1 MTGVTVEQVVETA
14 QHSLMSC
21 FQNGEATS
29 QPLPPSTQH
38 SALSTQPLTGV
49 TVFLD
54 RDGTVNRDTGYLNDP
69 QALELLPGVGEA
81 LARLAVAGAK
91 LIVVT
96 NQSGVA
102 RGLIT
107 GQQLNAIH
115 VRLGDLLAREG
126 VALTGLYVCPHHPD
140 DGCRC
145 RKPGTELI
153 DQACR
158 QHNLD
163 RTTLYVVGDRA
174 RDVLSGQKV
183 GARTVLLVSG
193 EESRKDLAQMRA
205 EGRPPDHV
213 ADEMAEVA
221 DWILRDRLSRRDLAF
236 QLKGGGDRAGA

>member
-1 MTGVTVEQVVETA
+1 LA
-14 QHSLMSC
+14 
-21 FQNGEATS
+21 
-29 QPLPPSTQH
+29 
-38 SALSTQPLTGV
+38 GV

-54 RDGTVNRDTGYLNDP
+54 RDGTVNRDTGYLNDV

-81 LARLAVAGAK
+81 LARLAAAGAK

-115 VRLGDLLAREG
+115 VHLGNLLAEQG
-126 VALTGLYVCPHHPD
+126 VVLTGLYICPHHPD

-145 RKPGTELI
+145 RKPETGLI

-158 QHNLD
+158 EHNLD

-183 GARTVLLVSG
+183 GARTVLLLSG
-193 EESRKDLAQMRA
+193 EESRNDLVQMRA

-213 ADEMAEVA
+213 AERMAEVA
-221 DWILRDRLSRRDLAF
+221 DWILRDRLSRGDLALH
-236 QLKGGGDRAGA
+236 LKGGGDRSGA